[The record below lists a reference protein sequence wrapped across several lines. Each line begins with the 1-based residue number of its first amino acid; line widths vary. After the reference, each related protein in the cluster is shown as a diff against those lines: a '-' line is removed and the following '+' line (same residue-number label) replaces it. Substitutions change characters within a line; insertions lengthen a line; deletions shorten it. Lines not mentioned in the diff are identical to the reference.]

1 MLKKRILF
9 PGVAVVSLVVCAFMG
24 GNMVA
29 QQQTAIPGR
38 ALGQQL
44 PIPAEQILPY
54 GFQRSW
60 GGLHSVTTT
69 GAGFAYFFVAS
80 DGTVRMVEANAA
92 GIIQIN
98 VIQPR

>member
-9 PGVAVVSLVVCAFMG
+9 PGVAIVSLIVCAFMA
-24 GNMVA
+24 GNMA
-29 QQQTAIPGR
+29 AQQTAIPGR

-44 PIPAEQILPY
+44 PLPAEQILPY

-69 GAGFAYFFVAS
+69 GTGFAYFFVAS
-80 DGTVRMVEANAA
+80 DGTVRVVEANTA
-92 GIIQIN
+92 GVVQIN